1 MDMQVNSQYNIV
13 HNNAADMGDYKENN
27 GLLSTMRMASVGY
40 RVGTLNSDGDE
51 KSKRDDSSGSEHSG
65 SRGETVHWVS
75 GVDGDGEL
83 VSDGRG
89 DGWNGR
95 SKLKKFS
102 HEVDNGRSSVW
113 LGVSKSES
121 GHAFGRSGSSGRL
134 SPPSG
139 SATSE
144 RFG

>member
-1 MDMQVNSQYNIV
+1 MDMQVNSQCNIV

-40 RVGTLNSDGDE
+40 RVGILNSDGDE
-51 KSKRDDSSGSEHSG
+51 KSKRDGSSGSEHGGSG
-65 SRGETVHWVS
+65 GETVHCAS

-83 VSDGRG
+83 VSEGRG
-89 DGWNGR
+89 DDWHGR

-102 HEVDNGRSSVW
+102 HEVDNGLSSVW
-113 LGVSKSES
+113 LGVTKSES
-121 GHAFGRSGSSGRL
+121 SHAFGCSGSSGCV
-134 SPPSG
+134 SPSG
-139 SATSE
+139 SATSG